1 MSSSLVVYYFKMIIT
16 NLFSIF
22 DPSLS
27 LFSFSWLTCFFVI
40 LFLPSFYWLSSSFLG
55 FFFVLSSS
63 VKKEMD
69 YVLKHPVK
77 GSYIFI
83 GSIFLLIRLYNFL
96 AIFPFVFSV
105 TSHILVTLP
114 FSYSFWLGIIF
125 FRWFSSLKHFLAHLI
140 PVGTPLMLVSFMVVV
155 EVLSNLIRPLALT
168 FRLTANMMAGHLLMS
183 LIGRAL
189 ISLSFSFIILGSFI
203 QSLLVIMEL
212 GVSVIQAYVFSTLL
226 LLYISEG
233 EH

>member
-1 MSSSLVVYYFKMIIT
+1 MT

-27 LFSFSWLTCFFVI
+27 LFSFSWFTCLFVV
-40 LFLPSFYWLSSSFLG
+40 LFLPSFYWISNSFLN
-55 FFFVLSSS
+55 FFFLLFSS
-63 VKKEMD
+63 VKKEID
-69 YVLKHPVK
+69 YVLKYPVK
-77 GSYIFI
+77 GCYVFI
-83 GSIFLLIRLYNFL
+83 GSIFLLISIYNFL
-96 AIFPFVFSV
+96 AMFPFVFSV
-105 TSHILVTLP
+105 TSHMLVTLP

-125 FRWFSSLKHFLAHLI
+125 FSWFSSLKHFLAHLI
-140 PVGTPLMLVSFMVVV
+140 PVGTPFMLMSFMVVV
-155 EVLSNLIRPLALT
+155 EILSNLIRPLALT
-168 FRLTANMMAGHLLMS
+168 FRLTANIMAGHLLIS
-183 LIGRAL
+183 LIGSAL
-189 ISLSFSFIILGSFI
+189 ISLSFSFIILGSLV

>member
-1 MSSSLVVYYFKMIIT
+1 MMMT

-27 LFSFSWLTCFFVI
+27 LFSVSWVMCLFV
-40 LFLPSFYWLSSSFLG
+40 LLLLPSVYWLGGSFYFSFYGL
-55 FFFVLSSS
+55 LSS

-77 GSYIFI
+77 GCYVFI
-83 GSIFLLIRLYNFL
+83 GSIFITVGLYNFL
-96 AIFPFVFSV
+96 ALFPHVFSV
-105 TSHILVTLP
+105 TSHMLVTLP
-114 FSYSFWLGIIF
+114 FSYSFWSGIIIF
-125 FRWFSSLKHFLAHLI
+125 SWVSSLKHFLAHLI
-140 PVGTPLMLVSFMVVV
+140 PVGTPLALMSFMVLV

-183 LIGRAL
+183 LIGGAL
-189 ISLSFSFIILGSFI
+189 ISLPFSFMVLGSLV
-203 QSLLVIMEL
+203 QSLLVFMEL

-226 LLYISEG
+226 LLYLSEG

>member
-1 MSSSLVVYYFKMIIT
+1 MMMT

-27 LFSFSWLTCFFVI
+27 LFSFSWIMCIFVLLI
-40 LFLPSFYWLSSSFLG
+40 LPGVFWLGGSLYS
-55 FFFVLSSS
+55 FFFGLLST

-77 GSYIFI
+77 GCYVFI
-83 GSIFLLIRLYNFL
+83 GSIFITVGLYNFL
-96 AIFPFVFSV
+96 ALFPHVFSV
-105 TSHILVTLP
+105 TSHMLVTLP
-114 FSYSFWLGIIF
+114 FSYSFWSGIIIF
-125 FRWFSSLKHFLAHLI
+125 SWISSLKHFLSHLI
-140 PVGTPLMLVSFMVVV
+140 PVGTPLALMSFMVLV

-183 LIGRAL
+183 LIGGAL
-189 ISLSFSFIILGSFI
+189 ISLPFSFMVLGSLV
-203 QSLLVIMEL
+203 QSLLVFMEL

-226 LLYISEG
+226 LLYLSEG

>member
-1 MSSSLVVYYFKMIIT
+1 MIIT

-27 LFSFSWLTCFFVI
+27 LFSFSWLTCLFVI
-40 LFLPSFYWLSSSFLG
+40 LFLPSFYWISRSFLG
-55 FFFVLSSS
+55 FFYIIFSS

-69 YVLKHPVK
+69 YFLKYPVK
-77 GSYIFI
+77 GCYIFI
-83 GSIFLLIRLYNFL
+83 GSIFLLISMYNFL
-96 AIFPFVFSV
+96 AMFPFIFSV
-105 TSHILVTLP
+105 TSHMLVTLP
-114 FSYSFWLGIIF
+114 FSYSFWLGIIVF
-125 FRWFSSLKHFLAHLI
+125 SWFNSLKHFLVHLI
-140 PVGTPLMLVSFMVVV
+140 PVGTPLMLVSFIVVV
-155 EVLSNLIRPLALT
+155 EILSNLIRPLALT

-183 LIGRAL
+183 LIGGAL
-189 ISLSFSFIILGSFI
+189 ISLSFSSIVVGSFV
-203 QSLLVIMEL
+203 QSLLVIIEL